1 MISFVGISKQIK
13 INMVEEIVRQL
24 PSDLEWMVMF
34 RIRSIK
40 RFADNPTIIDMYFLN
55 KDTIVDDYDFV
66 ILTSKGRFLY
76 NHDKNLFKN
85 GETLSLHT
93 FEKKGLYDVYASKLE
108 LFNLNLADSF
118 ATGDYPEYG
127 KVVLYIQFKERVAIA
142 KSVFTQAPNE
152 KYYDYLQAVGIKYV
166 SGEYIN
172 GEFLAT
178 YENTLSKHIASGIL
192 ADFSRTD
199 NCNLFFF
206 LHGNINS
213 VLSEGILQAG
223 KKRIQHERIQLAQR
237 LKDLA
242 IKSMAS
248 QLKMEVL
255 QPFGEPSFQMGDVVP
270 KGFLYGAL
278 SKCLKNDT
286 IIEEYRESL
295 ENDKLRGLWTFEK
308 DDLETSIDSA
318 LVIMNLYDEAATALL
333 KKFQDNETKAYLP
346 QTDAV
351 LPKKGDMQYVPEKD
365 HWCQPDISI
374 SALILSLLK
383 RHNLG
388 VEDQL
393 ENFVNENFEKRSG
406 LYFTNPYF
414 VDWLYAKGLS
424 ISDKTGETKKQL
436 IETILSSV
444 NEDFSL
450 GTFDKVFSTACGILA
465 LEELGCEPNLIYALQ
480 LYVLNN
486 YRNPVESQ
494 PIPFYSSLIMDTN
507 KEGRIVTVNNKKLA
521 LYFYKD
527 THEMVY
533 LSVVALSL
541 NRSTD
546 AVSIDID
553 KGLNDYVSRNYSSRY
568 SCSTIEDYL
577 VNYSLVNYV

>member
-1 MISFVGISKQIK
+1 
-13 INMVEEIVRQL
+13 MVEKIVHQL

-34 RIRSIK
+34 RICSIK
-40 RFADNPTIIDMYFLN
+40 RFADKQTIIDMYFLN
-55 KDTIVDDYDFV
+55 IDTDVDNYDFV
-66 ILTSKGRFLY
+66 ILTSNGRFLY
-76 NHDKNLFKN
+76 NHEKNLFTD
-85 GETLSLHT
+85 GETLEDHI
-93 FEKKGLYDVYASKLE
+93 FNKGGLYDVYASKLV
-108 LFNLNLADSF
+108 LFDLDLADSF

-142 KSVFTQAPNE
+142 KSVFTKAPNE
-152 KYYDYLQAVGIKYV
+152 KYYDFLQAVGIRYV

-172 GEFLAT
+172 GEFLTT
-178 YENTLSKHIASGIL
+178 YENTLSKHISSGIL

-213 VLSEGILQAG
+213 VLAEGILQAG
-223 KKRIQHERIQLAQR
+223 KKRIQFERIQLADR

-278 SKCLKNDT
+278 SQCLKDDT
-286 IIEEYRESL
+286 IVNEYRKSL
-295 ENDKLRGLWTFEK
+295 EGDKLRGLWTFEK

-318 LVIMNLYDEAATALL
+318 LVIMNLYDEEATSIL
-333 KKFQDNETKAYLP
+333 KKFQDEETKAYLP
-346 QTDAV
+346 QTDAI

-374 SALILSLLK
+374 SALILSLMK
-383 RHNLG
+383 RHNLE
-388 VEDQL
+388 VEDEL
-393 ENFVNENFEKRSG
+393 VDYVNENIEKRSG

-424 ISDKTGETKKQL
+424 VSDPSGKIKKQL
-436 IETILSSV
+436 IESILSSV
-444 NEDFSL
+444 NSDFSL
-450 GTFDKVFSTACGILA
+450 GTFDKVFSTACGIMA
-465 LEELGCEPNLIYALQ
+465 LKELGCESSLIYALQ

-486 YRNPVESQ
+486 YRNPKESQ

-507 KEGRIVTVNNKKLA
+507 KEGRKVDVNNKELA
-521 LYFYKD
+521 IYLYKD
-527 THEMVY
+527 VHEMVY
-533 LSVVALSL
+533 LSVVTLSL
-541 NRSTD
+541 NIPTD
-546 AVSIDID
+546 NVTIDIN
-553 KGLNDYVSRNYSSRY
+553 KGLNDYVSINSPSRY

-577 VNYSLVNYV
+577 ANYSLVNYV